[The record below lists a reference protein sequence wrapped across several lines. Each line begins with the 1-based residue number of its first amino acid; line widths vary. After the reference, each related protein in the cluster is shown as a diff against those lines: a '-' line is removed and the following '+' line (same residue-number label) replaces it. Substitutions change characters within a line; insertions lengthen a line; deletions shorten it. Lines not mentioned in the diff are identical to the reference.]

1 MTEHK
6 IERLGHHGDGI
17 AEGPIFAPLTLPGEV
32 VTGTVDGTRL
42 RDVKIVTP
50 AEDRVAAPC
59 SHFKSCG
66 GCQLQ
71 HASDGF
77 VAAYKVNIVKT
88 ALASHGIT
96 TEMRPC
102 LTSPRASRRRAS
114 FSVKRTKKGAMS
126 GFHARG
132 SDILIEVPNC
142 ILVNPDIL
150 AARPIIEAIACVG
163 GSRKAELTATVTLSN
178 AGLDIAVSGGKPL
191 DGPLRIALA
200 QETEKHGLA
209 RLAWDD
215 EVIAMRHAP
224 SQTFGSAKVVPPA
237 GSFLQAT
244 PEGEA
249 DLLKTVQEIIGSSA
263 RVIDL
268 FSGCGTFSLPL
279 AKTAE
284 VHAVEGEAEMV
295 KALDAGWRQAVGL
308 KKVTHEARDLF
319 RRPLMPDELKKFDA
333 AVIDPPRAGA
343 EAQVAMLAES
353 NIKLIAYVSCN
364 PVTFARDAA
373 TLEAHGFSLD
383 FVQTVDQFRWS
394 SHTELVAKFSKA

>member
-1 MTEHK
+1 MTEHT

-42 RDVKIVTP
+42 RDVKIITP
-50 AEDRVAAPC
+50 SENRIAAPC
-59 SHFKSCG
+59 AHFKSCG

-71 HASDGF
+71 HASDSF

-88 ALASHGIT
+88 ALASHGLT

-142 ILVNPDIL
+142 ILVHPDIL
-150 AARPIIEAIACVG
+150 AARPIIESIACVG

-178 AGLDIAVSGGKPL
+178 AGLDIAINGGKPL
-191 DGPLRIALA
+191 DGPLRVALA

-249 DLLKTVQEIIGSSA
+249 DLLKTVQEIIGSAA

-295 KALDAGWRQAVGL
+295 KALDVGWRQAVGL

-373 TLEAHGFSLD
+373 TLEAHGYTLD